1 MASPSNHTA
10 SCASRRP
17 EEGTSKHIFG
27 KVIATNLCLQSHF
40 ATPLPVGTRLESEL
54 ARLQV
59 ALHLVQVEQLHAAL
73 VGAGQGH
80 QAHQV
85 VQGNVGRVHHRL
97 LEFKFSQSPVEFYT
111 CLHLV
116 HVRRLAVQQSLIEV
130 LTDENDRCKKTEKWL
145 HLQKM

>member
-1 MASPSNHTA
+1 MS
-10 SCASRRP
+10 
-17 EEGTSKHIFG
+17 
-27 KVIATNLCLQSHF
+27 VTNLCLQSHF
-40 ATPLPVGTRLESEL
+40 ATPLTVGTRLKSEL

-59 ALHLVQVEQLHAAL
+59 ALHLVQVEQLNAAL
-73 VGAGQGH
+73 VGAGQGQ

-130 LTDENDRCKKTEKWL
+130 LTDDDDGCKK
-145 HLQKM
+145 

>member
-1 MASPSNHTA
+1 M
-10 SCASRRP
+10 
-17 EEGTSKHIFG
+17 G
-27 KVIATNLCLQSHF
+27 
-40 ATPLPVGTRLESEL
+40 
-54 ARLQV
+54 
-59 ALHLVQVEQLHAAL
+59 LHLVEVDELGAAL
-73 VGAGQGH
+73 VGAGQGQ

-130 LTDENDRCKKTEKWL
+130 LTDDDDGCKK
-145 HLQKM
+145 